1 MSEVLPVILLG
12 GSGYVAGELL
22 RLIAQH
28 PRLTLAG
35 AVSNSHHGKP
45 IVSAFGHLA
54 TAYPTEQFI
63 SMQQAIDGL
72 AKSPHW
78 IVLSAAPH
86 GASANLIDQ
95 LLNTAEHIGL
105 QMTVVDASADFRYS
119 SATRFAE
126 VYGQKH
132 STPGRL
138 ASFSCAVPEHL
149 SDLKTP
155 HAAQPGC
162 FATAIL
168 LAVVPLLSLE
178 LAQPEFFVSA
188 ITGSTGAGR
197 TPRDTTHHP
206 MRQNNLFAYQPLR
219 HRHHPEICELTE
231 ACTGQAIMLHFIP
244 QSGPFAR
251 GIHAT
256 VFAQCAGGV
265 AESEAVDAFKKFYA
279 DSSFVHISSSP
290 PRLKDIVG
298 TNNAM
303 LSVSTDENSIAVCCV
318 LDNLVKGAAGGAIQW
333 VNRLAG
339 WPDSEGLLIAP
350 AGWV

>member
-1 MSEVLPVILLG
+1 MSEALPVILLG

-35 AVSNSHHGKP
+35 AVSNSRHGKS

-72 AKSPHW
+72 TESPHW

-86 GASANLIDQ
+86 GASASLIEQ

-132 STPGRL
+132 PAPDRL

-168 LAVVPLLSLE
+168 LAIVPLLSLK
-178 LAQPEFFVSA
+178 LTQPEFFVSA

-206 MRQNNLFAYQPLR
+206 MRQSNLFAYQPLR
-219 HRHHPEICELTE
+219 HRHHPEICELAE
-231 ACTGQAIMLHFIP
+231 ACTGQNIMLHFVP

-256 VFAQCAGGV
+256 VFAHSTGEVKENEVIA
-265 AESEAVDAFKKFYA
+265 ALEKFYA
-279 DSSFVHISSSP
+279 DSSFVHVSPSP

-298 TNNAM
+298 
-303 LSVSTDENSIAVCCV
+303 SVRCV
-318 LDNLVKGAAGGAIQW
+318 
-333 VNRLAG
+333 
-339 WPDSEGLLIAP
+339 
-350 AGWV
+350 